1 MAHFKIDGVFYFMA
15 GAALFLSFLAA
26 GRSLTT
32 TAPHHLERPFE
43 ILAPQASPLA
53 HDPLDASGEPRSPD
67 SIKVASEDD

>member
-15 GAALFLSFLAA
+15 ATALFLSFLAA

-43 ILAPQASPLA
+43 ILAPQAASLA
-53 HDPLDASGEPRSPD
+53 HDTLDVSDEPLSPD
-67 SIKVASEDD
+67 PIIAASESN